1 MREEDEGIFATND
14 NPFGLTTVHLAYSVS
29 KPLDFERSDHVLL
42 TMSAEVV
49 VKVLHN
55 ATGQPNAS
63 LRLDAGSSFDDVAWT
78 AVTLPVAS
86 RSIDFAILDSP
97 VSPRSSGIGGA
108 LAKAQHL
115 PLPLVFPCRPSRFR
129 SPAPEVPRQ
138 LPDATVAGTRVRK
151 QPRHVC
157 TPWPSAGRSML
168 TLRRR
173 RP

>member
-157 TPWPSAGRSML
+157 TP
-168 TLRRR
+168 
-173 RP
+173 